1 MAAETYPH
9 PMAGD
14 IHALCA
20 ALGSEP
26 LFHLSL
32 QSKELFHSNFVGWL
46 CESHPQVGADV
57 FGRWVSRRPEAT
69 TLRVQRERSHLDLA
83 IELPG
88 LTPFVLENKVF
99 APPDESQLD
108 NYAAGKLAGLARP
121 ELLLLSL
128 GRPRWDDGTYEC
140 ASGELWRYL
149 SYRDLAD
156 ALEPAAAALATR
168 SFDRQLVEHY
178 CALIRLL
185 DDLAQTVGMVASDEP
200 IDVPATIK
208 LVLQQNRLH
217 DAVGKLRARHAIA
230 AASARTGPALEGR
243 EVRWEASFT
252 RSHALTAAFIRHSDT
267 DWLGWQY
274 QEGQWRVV
282 VITSMHQ
289 GKTPELRARRHA
301 YVADRYGAWFAFDA
315 IPTVTGRSI
324 DKVPPTEARGA
335 FNNFDPDFVYRY
347 RQMKDVTLSELVAL
361 SDHYLRAAA
370 EWAST

>member
-1 MAAETYPH
+1 
-9 PMAGD
+9 MAGD
-14 IHALCA
+14 VHALCA
-20 ALGSEP
+20 ALAREP

-46 CESHPQVGADV
+46 CESHPEIGAAV
-57 FGRWVSRRPEAT
+57 FGRWVSPRPGST

-108 NYAAGKLAGLARP
+108 DYAAGKLAGLTTP

-128 GRPRWDDGTYEC
+128 GRPGWADGTYVC

-149 SYRDLAD
+149 SYRELAD
-156 ALEPAAAALATR
+156 ALEPAAEALER
-168 SFDRQLVEHY
+168 HSFERQLVEHY

-185 DDLAQTVGMVASDEP
+185 DELAQRVGTVANSEP
-200 IDVPATIK
+200 IDVPAAIK

-217 DAVGKLRARHAIA
+217 DAVGKLRARNAIA
-230 AASARTGPALEGR
+230 AAAAHTGLALEGR

-252 RSHALTAAFIRHSDT
+252 RSHALTAAFVKHSET

-274 QEGQWRVV
+274 QEGQWRVA

-289 GKTPELRARRHA
+289 GKTAELRSRRHA
-301 YVADRYGAWFAFDA
+301 YVADRYSDWFAFDA
-315 IPTVTGRSI
+315 IPIVTGRSI

-347 RQMKDVTLSELVAL
+347 RQMKDLTLDELVAL

-370 EWAST
+370 EWTSP

>member
-1 MAAETYPH
+1 MS
-9 PMAGD
+9 GD
-14 IHALCA
+14 VNALCA
-20 ALGSEP
+20 ALKAEP
-26 LFHLSL
+26 MFHLSL

-46 CESHPQVGADV
+46 CESHPQLGVEV

-88 LTPFVLENKVF
+88 LAPFVVENKVF

-108 NYAAGKLAGLARP
+108 DYAAGKLAGLTAP

-128 GRPRWDDGTYEC
+128 GRPRWADGTYVC

-156 ALEPAAAALATR
+156 ALEHAAATLEVQ

-178 CALIRLL
+178 CVLVRLL
-185 DDLAQTVGMVASDEP
+185 DDLAQTVGSAAEDEP
-200 IDVPATIK
+200 IDVPAAIK

-217 DAVGKLRARHAIA
+217 DAVGKLRARNAIA
-230 AASARTGPALEGR
+230 AAAAHTAPALEGR

-289 GKTPELRARRHA
+289 GKTAELRARRHA
-301 YVADRYGAWFAFDA
+301 YVADRYASWFAFDA
-315 IPTVTGRSI
+315 IPTLTGRSI

-347 RQMKDVTLSELVAL
+347 RQMNDLTPRELVAL

-370 EWAST
+370 GWVTT